1 MLKPTPTLRLLIG
14 ALLFFSALT
23 AFAGRT
29 LVGTWHWSDRFT
41 DSVAERYL
49 TLNADG
55 HFVLADSYPGDV
67 RGTGHSGWWRLE
79 RGALA
84 LNFWNA
90 DPSEE
95 QPCHPDMA
103 LKIIQQR
110 NDSLIVKRHS
120 ETLKMTRVR

>member
-1 MLKPTPTLRLLIG
+1 MLKPKPTLRILIG
-14 ALLFFSALT
+14 AVLFFSALT
-23 AFAGRT
+23 AFAGRS

-49 TLNADG
+49 TLKADG
-55 HFVLADSYPGDV
+55 HFVLADSYPS
-67 RGTGHSGWWRLE
+67 RGTDHSGWWRLE

-95 QPCHPDMA
+95 QPCQPDFA
-103 LKIIQQR
+103 LKITQQR
-110 NDSLIVKRHS
+110 NDSLTVKRHS
-120 ETLKMTRVR
+120 ETLKLTRVR